1 MNTTPVLNPVTTNR
15 YRKPVAKVYGSVRG
29 VPFQQVFKTLRAA
42 EQAALRF
49 NGFIVN
55 LH

>member
-15 YRKPVAKVYGSVRG
+15 YRKPVAKVYGSDRG
-29 VPFQQVFKTLRAA
+29 VPFQQVFKTMTAAERAA
-42 EQAALRF
+42 QQF
-49 NGFIVN
+49 NGFIVI